1 MVEGHPVEC
10 GKIETELFHLF
21 VPAGNCGDEYRG
33 NKFREKYWGET
44 MGKTIL
50 TAKHITKLFPGM
62 KALDD
67 VDFDLQEGEVHI
79 LVGENGAGKSTLAK
93 CLLGA
98 YKPEEGEVRL
108 DGKVVKF
115 NGTKEALARGI
126 VAVYQEFTLVPYISV
141 AQNIFLNREY
151 KTKLGL
157 IDHKKMEEEAAKLLK
172 ALNCEYMNPKDYVK
186 NLSIAEQQMVEIAKA
201 LSFNPRIMVFD
212 EPTATLS
219 EREVDSLFA
228 QIHRLKAEGIGIIYV
243 SHRMQ
248 EFPLIGDRITILR
261 DGVKINT
268 VGINDCTNEELV
280 NMMVGRSVEQ
290 VYARTENEH
299 EGITLK
305 TENLCDYKGR
315 VRNVS
320 FTVRKGEIVGL
331 AGLVGAGRTE
341 TAELLYGIEKIKS
354 GKVYVR
360 GSQVFPKSP
369 VQAVRIGI
377 GLVSEDRKKQG
388 LALDES
394 IALNMVAVSL
404 KKIFPNF
411 FISKKKITEVA
422 LGYRKQLRIA
432 TTSVNKACKYL
443 SGGNQQKV
451 VLAKWLSFDPE
462 ILIFDEPTRGIDVAA
477 KLEIYHLMDR
487 LAAEGKAIIMISSE
501 LPEVIGMSDRI
512 YIMHEGEIV
521 DEVIRGTDG
530 FNSEVIGARMM
541 LGAGGA
547 EHAEE

>member
-1 MVEGHPVEC
+1 
-10 GKIETELFHLF
+10 
-21 VPAGNCGDEYRG
+21 
-33 NKFREKYWGET
+33 

-62 KALDD
+62 KALDN
-67 VDFDLQEGEVHI
+67 VDFDLREGEVHI

-93 CLLGA
+93 VILGA
-98 YKPEEGEVRL
+98 YKAEEGEITF
-108 DGKVVKF
+108 DNEIVKF
-115 NGTKEALARGI
+115 NGTKDALAKGI
-126 VAVYQEFTLVPYISV
+126 VAVYQEFTLVPYITV

-151 KTKLGL
+151 KNKFGL
-157 IDHKKMEEEAAKLLK
+157 IDHKRMEKEAAELLK
-172 ALNCEYMNPKDYVK
+172 SLNCEYINVKSYVK
-186 NLSIAEQQMVEIAKA
+186 NLSVAEQQMVEIAKA
-201 LSFNPRIMVFD
+201 LSFKPRIMVFD

-280 NMMVGRSVEQ
+280 NMMVGRDVSQ
-290 VYARTENEH
+290 VYVRSENKHTGIALRTED
-299 EGITLK
+299 
-305 TENLCDYKGR
+305 LCDYRGKVKNVNLE
-315 VRNVS
+315 VR
-320 FTVRKGEIVGL
+320 RGEIVGI

-341 TAELLYGIEKIKS
+341 TAELLYGIQPIKS
-354 GKVYVR
+354 GKVYIKGDEVH
-360 GSQVFPKSP
+360 PKSP
-369 VQAVRIGI
+369 IQATKLGI

-394 IALNMVAVSL
+394 IALNTVAVSL
-404 KKIFPNF
+404 KKIFPRF
-411 FISKKKITEVA
+411 FISNKKIKEIA
-422 LGYRKQLRIA
+422 LDYKKQLRIA

-451 VLAKWLSFDPE
+451 VLAKWLSFDPD

-477 KLEIYHLMDR
+477 KMEIYGLMDK
-487 LAAEGKAIIMISSE
+487 LALQEKAIIMISSE

-521 DEVIRGTDG
+521 DEVKRGTEE
-530 FNSEVIGARMM
+530 FNSEAIGARMM

-547 EHAEE
+547 DDGES

>member
-1 MVEGHPVEC
+1 MEGYSVNSRLKVFHPFSPGNYVRGEYDKRF
-10 GKIETELFHLF
+10 GK
-21 VPAGNCGDEYRG
+21 NDEV
-33 NKFREKYWGET
+33 KK

-62 KALDD
+62 KALDN
-67 VDFDLQEGEVHI
+67 VDFDLREGEVHI

-93 CLLGA
+93 VILGA
-98 YKPEEGEVRL
+98 YKAEEGEITF
-108 DGKVVKF
+108 DNEVVKF
-115 NGTKEALARGI
+115 NGTKDALAKGI
-126 VAVYQEFTLVPYISV
+126 VAVYQEFTLVPYITV

-151 KTKLGL
+151 KNKFGL
-157 IDHKKMEEEAAKLLK
+157 IDHKRMEKEAAELLK
-172 ALNCEYMNPKDYVK
+172 SLNCEYINVKSYVK
-186 NLSIAEQQMVEIAKA
+186 NLSVAEQQMVEIAKA
-201 LSFNPRIMVFD
+201 LSFKPRIMVFD

-261 DGVKINT
+261 DGVKIST

-280 NMMVGRSVEQ
+280 NMMVGRDVSQ
-290 VYARTENEH
+290 VYVRSENKH
-299 EGITLK
+299 TGIALR
-305 TENLCDYKGR
+305 TENLCDYRDKVKNVNLE
-315 VRNVS
+315 VR
-320 FTVRKGEIVGL
+320 RGEIVGI

-341 TAELLYGIEKIKS
+341 TAELLYGIQPIKS
-354 GKVYVR
+354 GKVYIKGDEVH
-360 GSQVFPKSP
+360 PKSP
-369 VQAVRIGI
+369 IQATKLGI

-394 IALNMVAVSL
+394 IALNTVAVSL
-404 KKIFPNF
+404 KKIFPRF
-411 FISKKKITEVA
+411 FISNKKIKEIA
-422 LGYRKQLRIA
+422 LDYKKQLRIA

-451 VLAKWLSFDPE
+451 VLAKWLSFDPD

-477 KLEIYHLMDR
+477 KMEIYGLMDK
-487 LAAEGKAIIMISSE
+487 LAVQGKAIIMISSE

-512 YIMHEGEIV
+512 YIMHEGKIV
-521 DEVIRGTDG
+521 DEVKRGTEE
-530 FNSEVIGARMM
+530 FNSEAIGARMM

-547 EHAEE
+547 DDGES

>member
-1 MVEGHPVEC
+1 
-10 GKIETELFHLF
+10 
-21 VPAGNCGDEYRG
+21 
-33 NKFREKYWGET
+33 
-44 MGKTIL
+44 
-50 TAKHITKLFPGM
+50 
-62 KALDD
+62 
-67 VDFDLQEGEVHI
+67 
-79 LVGENGAGKSTLAK
+79 
-93 CLLGA
+93 
-98 YKPEEGEVRL
+98 
-108 DGKVVKF
+108 
-115 NGTKEALARGI
+115 
-126 VAVYQEFTLVPYISV
+126 
-141 AQNIFLNREY
+141 
-151 KTKLGL
+151 
-157 IDHKKMEEEAAKLLK
+157 
-172 ALNCEYMNPKDYVK
+172 
-186 NLSIAEQQMVEIAKA
+186 MVEIAKA
-201 LSFNPRIMVFD
+201 LSFDPRIMVFD

-305 TENLCDYKGR
+305 AEELCDYNGR

-320 FTVRKGEIVGL
+320 FTVKKGEIVGL

-354 GKVYVR
+354 GRVYVR
-360 GSQVFPKSP
+360 GDQVFPRSP
-369 VQAVRIGI
+369 VQAVKIGI

-411 FISKKKITEVA
+411 FISKKKITEIA
-422 LGYRKQLRIA
+422 LGYKKQLRIA
-432 TTSVNKACKYL
+432 ATSVNKSCKYL

-462 ILIFDEPTRGIDVAA
+462 ILIFDEPTRGIDVNA
-477 KLEIYHLMDR
+477 K
-487 LAAEGKAIIMISSE
+487 AEFYKQMSNLTKQGKCILMISSDMPE
-501 LPEVIGMSDRI
+501 LISMSDRVLVVRDGRI
-512 YIMHEGEIV
+512 DCELKGEQINEQEIIKRALGV
-521 DEVIRGTDG
+521 NKDG
-530 FNSEVIGARMM
+530 
-541 LGAGGA
+541 
-547 EHAEE
+547 

>member
-1 MVEGHPVEC
+1 
-10 GKIETELFHLF
+10 
-21 VPAGNCGDEYRG
+21 
-33 NKFREKYWGET
+33 

-62 KALDD
+62 KALDN
-67 VDFDLQEGEVHI
+67 VDFDLREGEVHI

-93 CLLGA
+93 VILGA
-98 YKPEEGEVRL
+98 YKAEEGEITF
-108 DGKVVKF
+108 DNEVVKF
-115 NGTKEALARGI
+115 NGTKDALAKGI
-126 VAVYQEFTLVPYISV
+126 VAVYQEFTLVPYITV

-151 KTKLGL
+151 KNKIGL
-157 IDHKKMEEEAAKLLK
+157 IDHKRMEKEAAELLK
-172 ALNCEYMNPKDYVK
+172 SLNCEYINVKSYVK
-186 NLSIAEQQMVEIAKA
+186 NLSVAEQQMVEIAKA
-201 LSFNPRIMVFD
+201 LSFKPRIMVFD

-261 DGVKINT
+261 DGVKIST

-280 NMMVGRSVEQ
+280 NMMVGRDVSQ
-290 VYARTENEH
+290 VYVRSENKH
-299 EGITLK
+299 TGIALR
-305 TENLCDYKGR
+305 TENLCDYRDKVKNVNLE
-315 VRNVS
+315 VR
-320 FTVRKGEIVGL
+320 RGEIVGI

-341 TAELLYGIEKIKS
+341 TAELLYGIQPTKL
-354 GKVYVR
+354 
-360 GSQVFPKSP
+360 
-369 VQAVRIGI
+369 GI

-394 IALNMVAVSL
+394 IALNTVAVSL
-404 KKIFPNF
+404 KKIFPRF
-411 FISKKKITEVA
+411 FISNKKIKEIA
-422 LGYRKQLRIA
+422 LDYKKQLRIA

-451 VLAKWLSFDPE
+451 VLAKWLSFDPD

-477 KLEIYHLMDR
+477 KMEIYGLMDK
-487 LAAEGKAIIMISSE
+487 LAVQGKAIIMISSE

-512 YIMHEGEIV
+512 YIMHEGKIV
-521 DEVIRGTDG
+521 DEVKRGTEE
-530 FNSEVIGARMM
+530 FNSETIGARMM

-547 EHAEE
+547 DDGES

>member
-1 MVEGHPVEC
+1 
-10 GKIETELFHLF
+10 
-21 VPAGNCGDEYRG
+21 
-33 NKFREKYWGET
+33 
-44 MGKTIL
+44 
-50 TAKHITKLFPGM
+50 
-62 KALDD
+62 
-67 VDFDLQEGEVHI
+67 
-79 LVGENGAGKSTLAK
+79 
-93 CLLGA
+93 
-98 YKPEEGEVRL
+98 
-108 DGKVVKF
+108 
-115 NGTKEALARGI
+115 
-126 VAVYQEFTLVPYISV
+126 
-141 AQNIFLNREY
+141 
-151 KTKLGL
+151 
-157 IDHKKMEEEAAKLLK
+157 
-172 ALNCEYMNPKDYVK
+172 
-186 NLSIAEQQMVEIAKA
+186 
-201 LSFNPRIMVFD
+201 
-212 EPTATLS
+212 
-219 EREVDSLFA
+219 
-228 QIHRLKAEGIGIIYV
+228 
-243 SHRMQ
+243 MQ

-290 VYARTENEH
+290 VYARTENRH

-305 TENLCDYKGR
+305 AENLCDYHGR

-320 FTVRKGEIVGL
+320 FTVKKGEIVGL

-341 TAELLYGIEKIKS
+341 TAQLLYGIEKIKS
-354 GKVYVR
+354 GKVYIR
-360 GSQVFPKSP
+360 GEQVFPKSP

-411 FISKKKITEVA
+411 FISRKKITEVA
-422 LGYRKQLRIA
+422 LGYKKQLRIA

-477 KLEIYHLMDR
+477 KLEIYNLMDR

-521 DEVIRGTDG
+521 DEVVRGTEG

>member
-1 MVEGHPVEC
+1 
-10 GKIETELFHLF
+10 
-21 VPAGNCGDEYRG
+21 
-33 NKFREKYWGET
+33 

-62 KALDD
+62 KALDN
-67 VDFDLQEGEVHI
+67 VDFDLREGEVHI

-93 CLLGA
+93 VILGA
-98 YKPEEGEVRL
+98 YKAEEGEITF
-108 DGKVVKF
+108 DNEVVKF
-115 NGTKEALARGI
+115 NGTKDALAKGI
-126 VAVYQEFTLVPYISV
+126 VAVYQEFTLVPYITV

-151 KTKLGL
+151 KNKIGL
-157 IDHKKMEEEAAKLLK
+157 IDHKRMEKEAAELLK
-172 ALNCEYMNPKDYVK
+172 SLNCEYINVKSYVK
-186 NLSIAEQQMVEIAKA
+186 NLSVAEQQMVEIAKA
-201 LSFNPRIMVFD
+201 LSFKPRIMVFD

-261 DGVKINT
+261 DGVKIST

-280 NMMVGRSVEQ
+280 NMMVGRDVSQ
-290 VYARTENEH
+290 VYVRSENKH
-299 EGITLK
+299 TGIALR
-305 TENLCDYKGR
+305 TENLCDYRDKVKNVNLE
-315 VRNVS
+315 VR
-320 FTVRKGEIVGL
+320 RGEIVGI

-341 TAELLYGIEKIKS
+341 TAELLYGIQPTKL
-354 GKVYVR
+354 
-360 GSQVFPKSP
+360 
-369 VQAVRIGI
+369 GI

-394 IALNMVAVSL
+394 IALNTVAVSL
-404 KKIFPNF
+404 KKIFPRF
-411 FISKKKITEVA
+411 FISNKKIKEIA
-422 LGYRKQLRIA
+422 LDYKKQLRIA

-451 VLAKWLSFDPE
+451 VLAKWLSFDPD

-477 KLEIYHLMDR
+477 KMEIYGLMDK
-487 LAAEGKAIIMISSE
+487 LAVQGKAIIMISSE

-512 YIMHEGEIV
+512 YIMHEGKIV
-521 DEVIRGTDG
+521 DEVKRGTEE
-530 FNSEVIGARMM
+530 FNSEAIGARMM

-547 EHAEE
+547 DDGES